1 MREEEKKRMKEEAE
15 KTEKIIR
22 ALARITNNP
31 AAIFKVAQIDLQKKL
46 DLISVNMENINK
58 NEYNELTNIIKQFEE
73 IIDNYIN
80 EKNIKLEEI

>member
-1 MREEEKKRMKEEAE
+1 MREEEKKRIKEEAE

-22 ALARITNNP
+22 ALARITSNP

-46 DLISVNMENINK
+46 DLISVNMENINE

-80 EKNIKLEEI
+80 EKNIKLKEI